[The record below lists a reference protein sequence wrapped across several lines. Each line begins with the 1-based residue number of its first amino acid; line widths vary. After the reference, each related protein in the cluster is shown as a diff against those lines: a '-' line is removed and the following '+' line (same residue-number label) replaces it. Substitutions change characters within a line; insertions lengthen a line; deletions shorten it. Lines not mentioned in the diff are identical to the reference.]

1 MLMPA
6 IGFHILTY
14 NYTWTIE
21 NDYYVYVLELQTI
34 YNFYLLSAGMNL
46 IMIICIV
53 SCALFYGGHV
63 AQSRFLQIVVVNYYL
78 TIVNRFIFFLSR

>member
-21 NDYYVYVLELQTI
+21 NDYYVYVLEL
-34 YNFYLLSAGMNL
+34 
-46 IMIICIV
+46 
-53 SCALFYGGHV
+53 LFV
-63 AQSRFLQIVVVNYYL
+63 
-78 TIVNRFIFFLSR
+78 